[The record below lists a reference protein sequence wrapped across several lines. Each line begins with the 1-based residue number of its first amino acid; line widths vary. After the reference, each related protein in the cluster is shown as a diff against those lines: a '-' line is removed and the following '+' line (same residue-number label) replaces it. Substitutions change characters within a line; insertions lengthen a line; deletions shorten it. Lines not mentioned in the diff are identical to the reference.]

1 MRIMLSSDHVIE
13 VDSIAATPVWDAN
26 STGKY
31 TNPDYYIVETDE
43 PLGEYLLDGNIET
56 YHEARKNFEKV
67 CKQLLEK
74 GYCRIEDFENFEL
87 Y

>member
-1 MRIMLSSDHVIE
+1 MRIAFANDYIIE
-13 VDSIAATPVWDAN
+13 VESITVTPGWNAD

-31 TNPDYYIVETDE
+31 TNPDFYIVETDE
-43 PLGEYLLDGNIET
+43 PIGEYKLDGSIET
-56 YHEARKNFEKV
+56 FHAAEENFKQV

-74 GYCRIEDFENFEL
+74 GYCRIEDFTNFRL